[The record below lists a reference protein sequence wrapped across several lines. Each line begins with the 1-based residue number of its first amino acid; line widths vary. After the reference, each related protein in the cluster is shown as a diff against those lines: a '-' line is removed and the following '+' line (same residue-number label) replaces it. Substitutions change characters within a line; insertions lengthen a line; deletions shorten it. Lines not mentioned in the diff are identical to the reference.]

1 METTFKNKV
10 ALVTGGA
17 SGIGRATALAFA
29 KKGAKVAVVDWKE
42 NDEMVDLIKELGSEA
57 IFIKCD
63 VSKTDDVKAMVAQTI
78 AAFGRLDYAFN
89 NAGIEGASA
98 PTQDCS
104 EENWDKTIGVNL
116 KGVWLCM
123 RYEIPEILK
132 QGKGAIVNC
141 ASVAGL
147 VGFAGLPAYVASK
160 HGIVGLTKTTALE
173 CATQGIRVNVVC
185 PGVIQTPMIDRLTG
199 KTKEGIERFKG
210 FEPIGR
216 FGLPEEIAN
225 AVVWM
230 CSDEASFVTGH
241 VMAVDG
247 GFTAQ

>member
-123 RYEIPEILK
+123 KYEIPEILK

-199 KTKEGIERFKG
+199 KTKEGIQRFKG